1 MTVAR
6 REELGKSSAL
16 SFSEP
21 WHDLG
26 MGRAEHREQ
35 QMAAILEAARRQLAE
50 KGAAGLS
57 LREVAREVGMVS
69 SAVYRYVPSR
79 DDLLTLLITTAF
91 DEMGEAVEQA
101 DAARR
106 RSDLRGRF
114 RAVGHAVRDW
124 AHAHPHDYALVYGSP
139 VPGYSAPPTTV
150 VAATRVVAVL
160 GAIVVDAATL
170 GRLAE
175 PGPAT
180 ARGVRSAID
189 VDALATVMPGI
200 PPMVALRAL
209 MVWTDL
215 FGHVSLELFGHFGPV
230 LADPDRAF
238 TLVLDELA
246 DLVGIA

>member
-1 MTVAR
+1 MR
-6 REELGKSSAL
+6 
-16 SFSEP
+16 
-21 WHDLG
+21 
-26 MGRAEHREQ
+26 RAEHREQ
-35 QMAAILEAARRQLAE
+35 QTAAILEAARRQLAE

-106 RSDLRGRF
+106 RTDLRGRF
-114 RAVGHAVRDW
+114 RAVGCAARDW
-124 AHAHPHDYALVYGSP
+124 SLAHPHDYALVYGSP
-139 VPGYSAPPTTV
+139 VPGYSAPVTTV
-150 VAATRVVAVL
+150 VPATRVVAVL
-160 GAIVVDAATL
+160 GGIVVDAAAQ

-175 PGPAT
+175 PAPGS
-180 ARGVRSAID
+180 ARRVRSAID
-189 VDALATVMPGI
+189 LDALAVVMPGVA
-200 PPMVALRAL
+200 PTVALRAL

-215 FGHVSLELFGHFGPV
+215 FGHISLELFGHFGPV

-238 TLVLDELA
+238 VLVLDELA
-246 DLVGIA
+246 ELVGIGR